1 MKALT
6 KMLSEVYILKIILTG
21 PIHIAATLGIF
32 RVGF

>member
-6 KMLSEVYILKIILTG
+6 KKLNEVDNLKIILTG
-21 PIHIAATLGIF
+21 PIHIASALGIF